1 MRAISVPSPPSS
13 TLGLENE
20 DCILGI
26 KYKRRSQME
35 VIVQASI
42 IAADQKLRHITV
54 YDKRIIK
61 EQLKPRTC
69 TNHNIAL

>member
-26 KYKRRSQME
+26 KYKRME

-54 YDKRIIK
+54 YDKRLCIIK
-61 EQLKPRTC
+61 EQLKPRT
-69 TNHNIAL
+69 

>member
-13 TLGLENE
+13 TLGFENE

-69 TNHNIAL
+69 TNQNIAL

>member
-13 TLGLENE
+13 TLGFENE
-20 DCILGI
+20 DCILGM

-54 YDKRIIK
+54 YDKRLCIIK
-61 EQLKPRTC
+61 EQLKPRT
-69 TNHNIAL
+69 